1 MSPASFIY
9 IIVVKHQ
16 QLVDGH
22 KNFISKENSLTWRKS
37 DLHFEDLDKNSSLIE
52 TKKPN
57 IELFAM
63 LVII

>member
-1 MSPASFIY
+1 
-9 IIVVKHQ
+9 
-16 QLVDGH
+16 
-22 KNFISKENSLTWRKS
+22 
-37 DLHFEDLDKNSSLIE
+37 LDKNSSLIE